1 MICVAENYGGSI
13 NLELSFLRKRKKTI
27 ACNFQTIAINSFV
40 IAHDMMG
47 NQMRTY
53 VYLLISSYCFMMAEL

>member
-1 MICVAENYGGSI
+1 MEVASTS
-13 NLELSFLRKRKKTI
+13 NLVSSVSEKKTI

-47 NQMRTY
+47 DQMRTY